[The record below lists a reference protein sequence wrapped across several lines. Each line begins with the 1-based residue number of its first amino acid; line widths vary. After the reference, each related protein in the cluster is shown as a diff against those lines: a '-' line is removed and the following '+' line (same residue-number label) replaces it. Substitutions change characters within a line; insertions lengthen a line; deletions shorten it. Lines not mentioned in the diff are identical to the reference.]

1 MKKQKI
7 FYLDFIR
14 VLSMFMI
21 VTYHFYAHF
30 AENNITGTVV
40 PFASG
45 KWGIIGVALFFMIS
59 GASLMYN
66 YGEQIDIKKYF
77 VKRFLGIFPMF
88 WLAYATLFIYLFY
101 QSKGVPTAAP
111 LYRLIFSVCGMDGYL
126 SCYIETVY
134 LIGEWFLGCI
144 ILIYILF
151 PFLRVAVKKYPRIT
165 FIIVTVLNFA
175 LLLFYRQGRMSIS
188 KNIIVCA
195 YSFLLGMYA
204 VKIKKIAWWHALI
217 ALVLSVVFYKL
228 PTNDT
233 NILVLYTRMSAYLLY
248 IVLAYIGQKISNIT
262 LQTIFVT
269 VAKYSYAVFLVH
281 HYLIMKILST
291 FQGRAFG
298 IAGTGLLYLVCWVQ
312 IAIIAKVLYVANK
325 EVLNLFKNKKG
336 INNKASA

>member
-14 VLSMFMI
+14 VVSMFVI

-30 AENNITGTVV
+30 AENNITGTVI
-40 PFASG
+40 PFANG

-66 YGEQIDIKKYF
+66 YGEQIDVKKYF
-77 VKRFLGIFPMF
+77 IKRFLGIFPMY
-88 WLAYATLFIYLFY
+88 WLAYAILFIYLFY

-111 LYRLIFSVCGMDGYL
+111 LYRLIFTVFGMDGYL
-126 SCYIETVY
+126 SCYTETIY

-144 ILIYILF
+144 ILLYILF
-151 PFLRVAVKKYPRIT
+151 PFLRAAVKKYPVTT
-165 FIIVTVLNFA
+165 FVVATILNFA
-175 LLLFYRQGRMSIS
+175 LLLFYRQGTMPIS
-188 KNIIVCA
+188 RNIIISA
-195 YSFLLGMYA
+195 YSFLLGMYV
-204 VKIKKIAWWHALI
+204 VKIKRISWWHAVI
-217 ALVLSVVFYKL
+217 AFVLAIIFYKL
-228 PTNDT
+228 PTNG
-233 NILVLYTRMSAYLLY
+233 NMLVLSTRMVAYLLY
-248 IVLAYIGQKISNIT
+248 IVLAYIGQKINNIT
-262 LQTIFVT
+262 LQTVIAI

-312 IAIIAKVLYVANK
+312 IAIIAKVLCVANK
-325 EVLNLFKNKKG
+325 EILNLFKK
-336 INNKASA
+336 NN